1 VLDSKTNSS
10 TRIDHAYLD
19 SNNKNLLLS
28 GLLNESKGFMMNKE
42 EVVCLWNIKFE
53 GLQIIHTSKQNI

>member
-42 EVVCLWNIKFE
+42 EVVCL
-53 GLQIIHTSKQNI
+53 